1 MAHFVILGCGR
12 VGVALAHTLEGSGHS
27 VAVVDRDPHRFSAL
41 GEDFAGTTVAGVGF
55 DREVLQRA
63 RIEHAAG
70 MAAVSA
76 DDGTNVIAARVAR
89 EHFGVRQVVARIYDP
104 ERATVYQRLGVSTVA
119 AVQWT
124 ADRILSRL
132 LPAGAGRSEHR
143 DASGAL
149 LLSELPCA
157 PSWYGRS
164 VGDLEEATEARVA
177 YLTRFGEGVVP
188 TGETQLQEGDVVHL
202 VHAVRRRD
210 EVEALVA
217 GAPEKEES

>member
-12 VGVALAHTLEGSGHS
+12 VGVALAHTLEAAGHS
-27 VAVVDRDPHRFSAL
+27 VAVVDRDPHRFTAL

-63 RIEHAAG
+63 GIEQAAG
-70 MAAVSA
+70 LAAVSA

-89 EHFGVRQVVARIYDP
+89 EHYGVRQAVARIYDP

-124 ADRILSRL
+124 SDRILSRL

-143 DASGAL
+143 DASGGL
-149 LLSELPCA
+149 LIGELTCA

-188 TGETQLQEGDVVHL
+188 TGQTLLQEGDVVHL
-202 VHAVRRRD
+202 VHAVSRRD

-217 GAPEKEES
+217 GAPEEES